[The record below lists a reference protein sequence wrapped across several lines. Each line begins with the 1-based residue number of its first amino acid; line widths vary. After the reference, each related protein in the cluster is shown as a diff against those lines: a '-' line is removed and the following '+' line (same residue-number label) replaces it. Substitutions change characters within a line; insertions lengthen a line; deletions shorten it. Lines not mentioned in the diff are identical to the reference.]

1 MDKEVYKRLLV
12 ASNKYDRL
20 DAWMKVEYLSTVLG
34 IDELK
39 SKINYYKEL
48 LCDEDLDIVLHAW
61 QLLPK
66 VLKLGLVQRNEA
78 DDNCFVKALREA
90 DINSWWIGVDLYKE
104 GVIDISLLKD
114 NIKSYEN
121 ALSSDPLTRLGA
133 WSLLPEMLNLGLVK
147 NVDEKLIT
155 ELLEA
160 NLNYHIK
167 LNVLYLVLELHEK
180 GIVKNINYDAV
191 KKIVNDPSFIKLSE
205 AYDKDWRTVLSLVK

>member
-1 MDKEVYKRLLV
+1 MTGTL
-12 ASNKYDRL
+12 A
-20 DAWMKVEYLSTVLG
+20 
-34 IDELK
+34 LK
-39 SKINYYKEL
+39 SGEKS
-48 LCDEDLDIVLHAW
+48 DAW

-114 NIKSYEN
+114 DIKSYEN

-155 ELLEA
+155 ELLED

-180 GIVKNINYDAV
+180 GIVKNLNYDAV

>member
-34 IDELK
+34 IEELK
-39 SKINYYKEL
+39 SRINYYKEL
-48 LCDEDLDIVLHAW
+48 LCDEDLDVVLHAW

-66 VLKLGLVQRNEA
+66 VLKLGLIQRKEA
-78 DDNCFVKALREA
+78 DDNCFAKALREG
-90 DINSWWIGVDLYKE
+90 DINSWWIGIDLYKQ
-104 GVIDISLLKD
+104 GIIDISLLRD
-114 NIKSYEN
+114 NIKSYEK

-133 WSLLPEMLNLGLVK
+133 WSLLPEMLKLGLVK
-147 NVDEKLIT
+147 NADEKFIT

-180 GIVKNINYDAV
+180 GIVKNINLEAV

-205 AYDKDWRTVLSLVK
+205 AYEKDWRAVLSLVK